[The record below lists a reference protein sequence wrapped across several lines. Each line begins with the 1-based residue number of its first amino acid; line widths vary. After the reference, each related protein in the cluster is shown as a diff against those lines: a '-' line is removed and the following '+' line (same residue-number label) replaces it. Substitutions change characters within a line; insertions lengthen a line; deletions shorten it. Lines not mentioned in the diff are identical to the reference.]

1 MYRYL
6 IIALFAAVG
15 TVVSTTAYTKSAKEV
30 FAEVSGGIVVVLA
43 MNARG
48 ADIAQGSGVVVGTNE
63 VVTNCHVVSG
73 ATEIV
78 VRQAADARSRETYRM
93 AAKLTAQNET
103 RDLCV
108 LFVDELSIPPAA
120 KPVPL
125 GVARN
130 VSIGEEV
137 YAIGA
142 PRGLELS
149 LSRGIISQLRG
160 EGGKRAA
167 PILQTDAAIS
177 PGSSGGGLFDQDG
190 KLIGIT
196 TFKALG
202 TGTEGLSFAIPVE
215 WVVELTAS
223 FEPRRSDEQRR
234 IALLE
239 RKLEEKSIDYAEVYA
254 LYIVAQDSL
263 AESELA
269 LRENHEIVAQQ
280 RNQITL
286 LNQRIAVLQEHF
298 TRIEETTRFLS
309 HENPKKE
316 LIATAE
322 DPEVRLAELGTL
334 YVAAQI
340 SLAGSEDALSQ
351 NLALSARQRDQIAV
365 LNQQIDALM
374 AQLGR
379 VEQALQ
385 ISERDSQEQQVT
397 IANLGQRLNMALAAK
412 VEELAAYRSE
422 FFGRLREVLSERRD
436 FTIIGDRFVFQS
448 EVLFASASDEL
459 GPEGHERLAQFTQVL
474 KEVMVR
480 IPPDLPWILQVDGHT
495 DSRPIKTAR
504 FPSNW
509 ELSAAR
515 AISVVNF
522 LIALGIQPEHLSATG
537 YGEFQPLDDRDD
549 EIAHRR
555 NRRIELKLSQ
565 R

>member
-1 MYRYL
+1 M
-6 IIALFAAVG
+6 
-15 TVVSTTAYTKSAKEV
+15 
-30 FAEVSGGIVVVLA
+30 
-43 MNARG
+43 
-48 ADIAQGSGVVVGTNE
+48 AQGSGVVIGTNE
-63 VVTNCHVVSG
+63 VATNCHVVSG
-73 ATEIV
+73 ATEIF

-103 RDLCV
+103 RDLCI
-108 LFVDELSIPPAA
+108 LLVDELSIPPAA

-125 GVARN
+125 GAARN

-167 PILQTDAAIS
+167 PIIQTDAAIS

-196 TFKALG
+196 TFKASG
-202 TGTEGLSFAIPVE
+202 TRTEGLSFAVPVE
-215 WVVELTAS
+215 WVIELTAS
-223 FEPRRSDEQRR
+223 LKPYLSDEQRR

-239 RKLEEKSIDYAEVYA
+239 RKLEERDIDYAEVYA
-254 LYIVAQDSL
+254 LYIVAQNSL
-263 AESELA
+263 AESESA
-269 LRENHEIVAQQ
+269 QRESHEIVAQH

-286 LNQRIAVLQEHF
+286 LNQRIAVLREHL
-298 TRIEETTRFLS
+298 TRIKETTTVLS
-309 HENPKKE
+309 RENSETE
-316 LIATAE
+316 LAATAD
-322 DPEVRLAELGTL
+322 DPEARLAEVGAL
-334 YVAAQI
+334 YVAAQV
-340 SLAGSEDALSQ
+340 SLAGSEATLSE
-351 NLALSARQRDQIAV
+351 NRALSARQRDQIAV
-365 LNQQIDALM
+365 LNRQIDALRS
-374 AQLGR
+374 QLGR

-385 ISERDSQEQQVT
+385 VSELKSEEQEVT
-397 IANLGQRLNMALAAK
+397 ITNLGQRLNMALAAK

-422 FFGRLREVLSERRD
+422 FFGRLREVLSDRRD

-459 GPEGHERLAQFTQVL
+459 GPQGHERLAQFAQVL
-474 KEVMVR
+474 REVMVR
-480 IPPDLPWILQVDGHT
+480 IPTDLPWILQVDGHT
-495 DSRPIKTAR
+495 DSRPIQTAR

-522 LIALGIQPEHLSATG
+522 LIALGIPPEHLSATG
-537 YGEFQPLDDRDD
+537 YGEFQPIDDRDD
-549 EIAHRR
+549 AIAHRR
-555 NRRIELKLSQ
+555 NRRIELKLTQ

>member
-1 MYRYL
+1 MYRNL

-48 ADIAQGSGVVVGTNE
+48 ANIAQGSGVVIGTNE

-73 ATEIV
+73 ATGIV
-78 VRQAADARSRETYRM
+78 VRQAADARGRETYRM
-93 AAKLTAQNET
+93 AARLTAQNKT

-120 KPVPL
+120 KPVSL

-177 PGSSGGGLFDQDG
+177 PSSSGGGLFDQHG

-223 FEPRRSDEQRR
+223 LEPRRSDEQRR
-234 IALLE
+234 MALLE
-239 RKLEEKSIDYAEVYA
+239 RKLEEQAIDYAEVYT

-298 TRIEETTRFLS
+298 TRIAETTRVLS
-309 HENPKKE
+309 RENPEKE
-316 LIATAE
+316 LTATAE
-322 DPEVRLAELGTL
+322 DPEARLAELGTL

-351 NLALSARQRDQIAV
+351 NRALSARQRDHIA
-365 LNQQIDALM
+365 ALR
-374 AQLGR
+374 AQLSR
-379 VEQALQ
+379 LEEALQ

-397 IANLGQRLNMALAAK
+397 IANLGQRLNMALASK

-422 FFGRLREVLSERRD
+422 FFGRLREVLSDRRD

-459 GPEGHERLAQFTQVL
+459 GLEGHDRLAKFARIL
-474 KEVMVR
+474 REVMVE
-480 IPPDLPWILQVDGHT
+480 IPKDLPWILQVDGHT
-495 DSRPIKTAR
+495 DSRPITTAR

-522 LIALGIQPEHLSATG
+522 LIALGIPPERLSATG

-549 EIAHRR
+549 AIAHRR
-555 NRRIELKLSQ
+555 NRRIELKLTQ

>member
-196 TFKALG
+196 TFKAWG

-234 IALLE
+234 MALLE

-298 TRIEETTRFLS
+298 TRIEETTRVLNR
-309 HENPKKE
+309 ENPENE
-316 LIATAE
+316 LTATAE
-322 DPEVRLAELGTL
+322 DPEARLTELGTL

-351 NLALSARQRDQIAV
+351 NRALSARQRDHIAA
-365 LNQQIDALM
+365 LNQQIDALRS
-374 AQLGR
+374 QLGR
-379 VEQALQ
+379 VEEALQ

-422 FFGRLREVLSERRD
+422 FFGRLREVLSDRRD

-459 GPEGHERLAQFTQVL
+459 GAEGHERLAQFTQVL

-495 DSRPIKTAR
+495 DARPIKTAR

-522 LIALGIQPEHLSATG
+522 LIALGIPPEHVSATG

-555 NRRIELKLSQ
+555 NRRIELKLTQ